1 MQFSKYVV
9 KLHEIYEDEKN
20 ITLGKKKKKKPKK
33 KKKKI
38 YKKKNLAM
46 EYVQGGT
53 LFERSWEE
61 KGKKFFF
68 FIFF

>member
-1 MQFSKYVV
+1 MKMKKISHWV
-9 KLHEIYEDEKN
+9 
-20 ITLGKKKKKKPKK
+20 KKKKKKPK

-61 KGKKFFF
+61 KGKKIFF